1 MVKKQTGCPIF
12 DNAVDSLEHG
22 LRLYQ
27 DGNYPNAHKHAILAV
42 YQAVEL
48 FLKDALYRIN
58 PVLIYADIDKQV
70 RDDSRTVGFKDAVVR
85 LENLN
90 VHIATESKQSIERL
104 QKRRNVI
111 EHLEYKPSDNDRS
124 RMADAIKVLY
134 DFVPQY
140 LKDGELADYIDDD
153 LWRELQVFI
162 LDYEKLV
169 AEAQTQVDELTTV
182 PPGDYGPEVV
192 ECPQCGNATLVIGG
206 RNSGDYCFFCRR
218 TLPMAQC
225 CDCSEYYPAEML
237 KEVSRCPDCMW
248 AQGEKG

>member
-1 MVKKQTGCPIF
+1 MKALTGIPLF

-22 LRLYQ
+22 IRMYQ
-27 DGNYPNAHKHAILAV
+27 DNTYPNAYKYAVLAV
-42 YQAVEL
+42 YQAIEL
-48 FLKDALYRIN
+48 FLKDALCRIN
-58 PVLIYADIDKQV
+58 PILIYVDIDKQAGG
-70 RDDSRTVGFKDAVVR
+70 DSRTVGFKDAVSR
-85 LENLN
+85 LANCG
-90 VHIATESKQSIERL
+90 VHIVTESKQSIERL

-111 EHLEYKPSDNDRS
+111 EHREYKPSDADRS
-124 RMADAIKVLY
+124 CMADAIKVLY

-140 LKDGELADYIDDD
+140 LKDEELTDYIDND

-192 ECPQCGNATLVIGG
+192 ECPNCGNATLVIGG
-206 RNSGDYCFFCRR
+206 RDGKDYCFFCRR
-218 TLPMAQC
+218 ALPMARC
-225 CDCSEYYPAEML
+225 CDCSEYYPSEML